1 MENEVKKTNNKLV
14 TIVITILIILVLG
27 LGSFIVYD
35 KVLSKDNN
43 IVKENN
49 TEEQKDNNVVK
60 EDNTEE
66 QKDNT
71 NTTEGECP
79 FYKFDEN
86 YVLTDKDKQEIIESL
101 DTLNAG
107 FTNIDSDSME
117 GKTSSINGYWVGLT
131 FKAKDNPG
139 STLSAIG
146 FKVNNKFKVITAGSG
161 FISQDIEI
169 WKRTFDRICS

>member
-1 MENEVKKTNNKLV
+1 MENEIKKTNNKLV

-43 IVKENN
+43 IVKE
-49 TEEQKDNNVVK
+49 T
-60 EDNTEE
+60 NTEE

-71 NTTEGECP
+71 NTIEGECP

-107 FTNIDSDSME
+107 FTNIDINSIE
-117 GKTSSINGYWVGLT
+117 KTSNTSGYQIDLK
-131 FKAKDNPG
+131 FKAKDNPD
-139 STLSAIG
+139 SPLVAIG

-161 FISQDIEI
+161 YTADQIKT
-169 WKRTFDRICS
+169 WKNTFDRICS